1 MRNICDGIQADRRW
15 PLAPFPAGTGNVSSN
30 GNIADSTV
38 AAQIAV
44 MNAAYAP
51 AGVQFVLGSTDRT
64 TNATWYNIIQVM
76 RRVLQL

>member
-1 MRNICDGIQADRRW
+1 MTALIRPCHC
-15 PLAPFPAGTGNVSSN
+15 AGTGNASSS

-51 AGVQFVLGSTDRT
+51 AGVQFVLSSTDRT
-64 TNATWYNIIQVM
+64 TNASWYNIIQVTH
-76 RRVLQL
+76 LLFSCIGP